1 MECTFWDNAT
11 CTVKKSTRN
20 NMKIKKDFQENSFWS
35 VSDKSSTEIG
45 KTNIILLKQGR
56 IRRGRY
62 KQLTITTS
70 WQ

>member
-1 MECTFWDNAT
+1 MLLLPLRKVLEI
-11 CTVKKSTRN
+11 TV
-20 NMKIKKDFQENSFWS
+20 KIKKGFQENSFWS

>member
-1 MECTFWDNAT
+1 MLPLKDGTW
-11 CTVKKSTRN
+11 N
-20 NMKIKKDFQENSFWS
+20 NETTKIKKDFQENSSFWS
-35 VSDKSSTEIG
+35 ASDNNSTEMG